1 MRFRLSP
8 QAEADLDAIWFYI
21 ATESASVEIADR
33 FIDSLTSRFR
43 LLGRHPYLGRSRE
56 HEFGRDTRSLAIAE
70 YVIVY
75 TVADSEI
82 AILRVVHGRRD
93 LESIFSL

>member
-1 MRFRLSP
+1 MRLRLAP
-8 QAEADLDAIWFYI
+8 QAEEDLDSIWYYI

-33 FIDSLTSRFR
+33 FVDSLTSRFI
-43 LLGRHPYLGRSRE
+43 LLARHPYVGRSRTQ
-56 HEFGRDTRSLAIAE
+56 EFGLGMRSLAVSE

-75 TVADSEI
+75 TIEAETL

-93 LESIFSL
+93 LESIFPL

>member
-1 MRFRLSP
+1 MRLRIAP
-8 QAEADLDAIWFYI
+8 QAEADLDSIWYYV

-33 FIDSLTSRFR
+33 LVDSLTSRF
-43 LLGRHPYLGRSRE
+43 LLLIRHPYVGRIRD
-56 HEFGRDTRSLAIAE
+56 EFGPGMRSLAVSE

-75 TVADSEI
+75 IIEAETL